1 MSASSPILGETVM
14 SIDLQALSLRF
25 KDTFSEMLEVV
36 RTIEVE
42 MDENT
47 YRIDIVC
54 GIGGAGTFY
63 NARYFIERTFI
74 LQPESYSD
82 EKGTRSEPE
91 RASVWVDC
99 QCGWVHAQDP
109 DVAVAQAL
117 GFLAEGKKRS

>member
-1 MSASSPILGETVM
+1 M

-63 NARYFIERTFI
+63 NPRYFIERAFI

-82 EKGTRSEPE
+82 KKEPYVSPRE
-91 RASVWVDC
+91 RVFGSIVSVVGYMRKIRMSPW
-99 QCGWVHAQDP
+99 
-109 DVAVAQAL
+109 
-117 GFLAEGKKRS
+117 RRR